1 MGCQDNYIALNR
13 DYHSRSG
20 LFASDLPGVEDL
32 VYELISKDDETI
44 DEVWN
49 RIYGNAWTNMISD
62 VEAMLQEKFFVTSK
76 LISRETSKFLDHTN
90 SNTGLAGIRIQFDL
104 PRYARLHVVSVDVIA
119 QQGYA
124 SPGISLQFYDD
135 DENGELIYETTDQ
148 SISQAGKETIFVD
161 KDFDT
166 CKLFVAYDPALY
178 ELRGTEN
185 KTYDGFISKS
195 FANYCMFPC
204 FGGIASVR
212 QVNGGGL
219 NVIFNVYCSAEKFAC
234 QNINLFKKTFWY
246 KIGQELIVER
256 RYGNR
261 LNQFTTMVQ
270 ERAEELTSFYQAQYQ
285 QSLKNSIDAHNINE
299 DPICFECKGAVNYK
313 TNLP

>member
-1 MGCQDNYIALNR
+1 
-13 DYHSRSG
+13 
-20 LFASDLPGVEDL
+20 
-32 VYELISKDDETI
+32 
-44 DEVWN
+44 
-49 RIYGNAWTNMISD
+49 MISD
-62 VEAMLQEKFFVTSK
+62 TDAMLQEKFFVTSK
-76 LISRETSKFLDHTN
+76 LISRETSKFLDDTN
-90 SNTGLAGIRIQFDL
+90 SNTGLAGVRIQFDL

-119 QQGYA
+119 KQGYA

-161 KDFDT
+161 KDFDN
-166 CKLFVAYDPALY
+166 CKLFIAYDPALY
-178 ELRGTEN
+178 ELRQTEN
-185 KTYDGFISKS
+185 KHYNGYLSKFS
-195 FANYCMFPC
+195 QMECYYPC
-204 FGGIASVR
+204 FGGMAYVR

-219 NVIFNVYCSAEKFAC
+219 NVVYNVYCSAEKFVC
-234 QNINLFKKTFWY
+234 QNINLFRKTFWW

-261 LNQFTTMVQ
+261 LNEFTTMTQ
-270 ERAEELTSFYQAQYQ
+270 ERAEELTDFYQAQYQ